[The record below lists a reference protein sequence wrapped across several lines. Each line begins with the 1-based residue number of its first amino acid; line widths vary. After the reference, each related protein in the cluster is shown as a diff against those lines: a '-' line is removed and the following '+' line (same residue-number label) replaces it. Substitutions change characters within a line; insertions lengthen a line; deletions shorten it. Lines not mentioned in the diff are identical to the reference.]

1 MNLSRRTVLL
11 TGGAL
16 AAAAVAGCS
25 VTGAPAP
32 GASAGTAGA
41 SSGGA
46 LSGTVNL
53 LVMKQAGWT
62 EDDWAGVITKFT
74 AANPGIKVNPTFVAY
89 EALHDKIV
97 AAAAAG
103 TFDVVHMDVI
113 WPPEFAEKKMI
124 VDVTDR
130 VPANW
135 KTDMVGGA
143 LAAAIYK
150 DRFVG
155 APQSP
160 STKLFFYNKDL
171 MAAAGVTEDSLGT
184 WDGVMS
190 AAKAIKDKGLSKHPI
205 AWSWAQAE
213 AVICDFAQLLGAYG
227 GTFTDDSGKLNFNST
242 AGQQTLQFMVDSL
255 KSGISHPGS
264 PTFLEDD
271 VIKALQSGEV
281 AFGLNW
287 ESTFRDLNDPKA
299 SKVAGKMGVSATPAG
314 PSGKRP
320 GVNGA
325 MAYAISSGS
334 KNVDAAWKL
343 IEFVTSREVQDPL
356 AKSSTPDWT
365 ASFSDPAVE
374 KINPEV
380 FAACKV
386 AYAESILRPQVVS
399 YNKVSALLQVEIQ
412 NALLGSKTVQAAL
425 DDAVNQGN
433 AALAG

>member
-32 GASAGTAGA
+32 VASTAGA
-41 SSGGA
+41 SGGGT
-46 LSGTVNL
+46 LSGTVNIL
-53 LVMKQAGWT
+53 LMKQAGWT
-62 EDDWAGVITKFT
+62 EDDWAGVISKFT
-74 AANPGIKVNPTFVAY
+74 ATNPGIKINPTFVAY

-103 TFDVVHMDVI
+103 TFDIVLMDVI

-135 KTDMVGGA
+135 KTDMLGGA
-143 LAAAIYK
+143 LQSAEYK
-150 DRFVG
+150 GRFVG
-155 APQSP
+155 APQVP

-171 MAAAGVTEDSLGT
+171 LKQAGIAEDSIT
-184 WDGVMS
+184 SWDGVMT

-213 AVICDFAQLLGAYG
+213 AVICDFAQLLGAFG
-227 GTFTDDSGKLNFNST
+227 GTFTDASGQLNFND
-242 AGQQTLQFMVDSL
+242 APGQQTLQFMVDSL
-255 KSGISHPGS
+255 KDGTSAPGS

-287 ESTFRDLNDPKA
+287 ESTFRDLNDEAA
-299 SKVAGKMGVSATPAG
+299 SKVAGKCGVSATPAG

-325 MAYAISSGS
+325 MAFAVTTGS
-334 KNVDAAWKL
+334 KNPDAAWKL
-343 IEFVTSREVQDPL
+343 IEFASSQDVQDPL
-356 AKSSTPDWT
+356 AKSAMPNWT
-365 ASFSDPAVE
+365 SSFSNPDVVQ
-374 KINPEV
+374 INPEV
-380 FAACKV
+380 FEACKV
-386 AYAESILRPQVVS
+386 AYADSILRPQVVN
-399 YNKVSALLQVEIQ
+399 YNKVSAILQVEIQ
-412 NALLGSKTVQAAL
+412 NALLGSKSVKAAL
-425 DDAVNQGN
+425 DDAVTQGN
-433 AALAG
+433 DSLRG

>member
-32 GASAGTAGA
+32 AATTGST
-41 SSGGA
+41 GGK
-46 LSGTVNL
+46 LSGTVNIL
-53 LVMKQAGWT
+53 LMKQAGWT
-62 EDDWAGVITKFT
+62 EDDWAGVITKFNQT
-74 AANPGIKVNPTFVAY
+74 NPDITINPTFVAY

-103 TFDVVHMDVI
+103 TFDIVLMDVI

-124 VDVTDR
+124 LDVTDR

-135 KTDMVGGA
+135 KTEMLGGA
-143 LAAAIYK
+143 LQAAEYK
-150 DRFVG
+150 GRFVG
-155 APQSP
+155 APQVP

-171 MAAAGVTEDSLGT
+171 MSKAGVDESSIDS
-184 WDGVMS
+184 WDAVMT

-227 GTFTDDSGKLNFNST
+227 GTFTDDAGKLNFNND

-287 ESTFRDLNDPKA
+287 ESTFRDLNDTKA
-299 SKVAGKMGVSATPAG
+299 SKVAGKMGVSATPTG

-325 MAYAISSGS
+325 MAYAISAGS
-334 KNVDAAWKL
+334 KNPDAAWKV

-356 AKSSTPDWT
+356 AKSSMPNWI
-365 ASFSDPAVE
+365 ASFSDPNVV

-386 AYAESILRPQVVS
+386 AYADSILRPQVVN
-399 YNKVSALLQVEIQ
+399 YNKVSAILQVEIQ
-412 NALLGSKTVQAAL
+412 NALLGSKTAKAAL

-433 AALAG
+433 DALAG

>member
-32 GASAGTAGA
+32 VA
-41 SSGGA
+41 SSPAASGGT
-46 LSGTVNL
+46 LSGTVNIL
-53 LVMKQAGWT
+53 LMKQAGWT
-62 EDDWAGVITKFT
+62 ESDWAGVITNFT
-74 AANPGIKVNPTFVAY
+74 KTNPGITINPTFVAY

-103 TFDVVHMDVI
+103 TFDIVLMDVI

-135 KTDMVGGA
+135 KTDMLGGA
-143 LAAAIYK
+143 LQAAEYK
-150 DRFVG
+150 GRFVG
-155 APQSP
+155 APQVP

-171 MAAAGVTEDSLGT
+171 MTQAGIAEDSIT
-184 WDGVMS
+184 SWDGVMA

-227 GTFTDDSGKLNFNST
+227 GTFTDDSGQLNFNNT

-255 KSGISHPGS
+255 KSGITHPGS

-271 VIKALQSGEV
+271 VSKALQSGEV

-287 ESTFRDLNDPKA
+287 ESTFRDLNDTKT
-299 SKVAGKMGVSATPAG
+299 SKVAGKMGVSATPTG
-314 PSGKRP
+314 PSMKRP

-334 KNVDAAWKL
+334 KNVDAAWKV
-343 IEFVTSREVQDPL
+343 IEYVTSREVQDPL
-356 AKSSTPDWT
+356 AKSSMPNWT
-365 ASFSDPAVE
+365 ASFSDPAVV

-386 AYAESILRPQVVS
+386 AYADSILRPQVVN

-412 NALLGSKTVQAAL
+412 NALLGSKSVKAAL
-425 DDAVNQGN
+425 DDAVSQGN

>member
-32 GASAGTAGA
+32 APTSGAA
-41 SSGGA
+41 GGA
-46 LSGTVNL
+46 LAGTVNIL
-53 LVMKQAGWT
+53 LMKQAGWT
-62 EDDWAGVITKFT
+62 EEDWAGVIKSFT
-74 AANPGIKVNPTFVAY
+74 TANPGVTVNPTFVAY

-103 TFDVVHMDVI
+103 TFDVIHMDVI

-124 VDVTDR
+124 HDVTER

-135 KTDMVGGA
+135 KTEMQGGA
-143 LAAAIYK
+143 LQAALYK
-150 DRFVG
+150 EKFYG
-155 APQSP
+155 APAFP
-160 STKLFFYNKDL
+160 STKLFYYNKDL
-171 MAAAGVTEDSLGT
+171 LAKAGVAEDSIGT
-184 WDGVMS
+184 WDGVMA

-213 AVICDFAQLLGAYG
+213 AVICDFAQLLGAFG
-227 GTFTDDSGKLNFNST
+227 GTFTDASGKLSFNDA
-242 AGQQTLQFMVDSL
+242 AGQATMQFMVDSL
-255 KSGISHPGS
+255 KSGITHPGS

-287 ESTFRDLNDPKA
+287 ESTFRDLNDTEA

-314 PSGKRP
+314 SSGKRP

-325 MAYAISSGS
+325 MAFAVTTGS
-334 KNVDAAWKL
+334 KNPDAAWKL
-343 IEFVTSREVQDPL
+343 IEHATSQPIQDGL
-356 AKSSTPDWT
+356 AKSAMPNWISSYSNPD
-365 ASFSDPAVE
+365 VV

-380 FAACKV
+380 FEACKV
-386 AYAESILRPQVVS
+386 AYADSILRPQVVN
-399 YNKVSALLQVEIQ
+399 YNKVSSILQVEIQ
-412 NALLGSKTVQAAL
+412 NALLGSKTPKAAM
-425 DDAVNQGN
+425 DDAVAQGN
-433 AALAG
+433 DALAG

>member
-32 GASAGTAGA
+32 VA
-41 SSGGA
+41 SSAAASGGGT
-46 LSGTVNL
+46 LSGTVNIL
-53 LVMKQAGWT
+53 LMKQAGWT
-62 EDDWAGVITKFT
+62 EDDWAGVISKFT
-74 AANPGIKVNPTFVAY
+74 ATNPGIKINPTFVAY

-103 TFDVVHMDVI
+103 TFDIVLMDVI

-135 KTDMVGGA
+135 KTDMLGGA
-143 LAAAIYK
+143 LQSAEYK
-150 DRFVG
+150 GRFVG
-155 APQSP
+155 APQVP

-171 MAAAGVTEDSLGT
+171 LNQAGIAEDSIT
-184 WDGVMS
+184 SWDGVMT

-227 GTFTDDSGKLNFNST
+227 GTFTDDSGKLNFNNA

-271 VIKALQSGEV
+271 VSKALQSGQV

-287 ESTFRDLNDPKA
+287 ESTFRDLNDTKT
-299 SKVAGKMGVSATPAG
+299 SKVAGKMGVSPTPTG

-325 MAYAISSGS
+325 MAYAISAGS
-334 KNVDAAWKL
+334 KNVDAAWKV
-343 IEFVTSREVQDPL
+343 IEYVTSREVQDPL
-356 AKSSTPDWT
+356 AKSSMPNWT
-365 ASFSDPAVE
+365 ASFSDPNVV

-386 AYAESILRPQVVS
+386 AYAESILRPQVVN

-412 NALLGSKTVQAAL
+412 NALLGTKTAQAAL

>member
-16 AAAAVAGCS
+16 AAAAVTGCS

-32 GASAGTAGA
+32 AVTTGST
-41 SSGGA
+41 GGA
-46 LSGTVNL
+46 LSGTVNIL
-53 LVMKQAGWT
+53 LMKQAGWT
-62 EDDWAGVITKFT
+62 EEDWAGVITSFT
-74 AANPGIKVNPTFVAY
+74 TANPGITVNPTFVAY

-103 TFDVVHMDVI
+103 TFDVIHMDVI

-124 VDVTDR
+124 LDVTDR

-135 KTDMVGGA
+135 KTEMQGGA
-143 LAAAIYK
+143 LQAALYK
-150 DRFVG
+150 DKFYG
-155 APQSP
+155 APSFP
-160 STKLFFYNKDL
+160 STKLFYYNKDL
-171 MAAAGVTEDSLGT
+171 MAKAGVAEDSIGT
-184 WDGVMS
+184 WDGVMA

-213 AVICDFAQLLGAYG
+213 AVICDFAQLLGAFG
-227 GTFTDDSGKLNFNST
+227 GTFTDASGKLNFNDA
-242 AGQQTLQFMVDSL
+242 AGQQTMQFMVDSL
-255 KSGISHPGS
+255 KSGITHPGS

-287 ESTFRDLNDPKA
+287 ESTFRDLNDTA
-299 SKVAGKMGVSATPAG
+299 SSKVAGKMGVSATPTG
-314 PSGKRP
+314 SSGKRP

-325 MAYAISSGS
+325 MAFAITSGS
-334 KNVDAAWKL
+334 KNPDAAWKL
-343 IEFVTSREVQDPL
+343 IEHATSQPVQDGL
-356 AKSSTPDWT
+356 AKSAMPNWISSYSNPD
-365 ASFSDPAVE
+365 VV

-380 FAACKV
+380 FEACKV
-386 AYAESILRPQVVS
+386 AYADSILRPQVVN
-399 YNKVSALLQVEIQ
+399 YNKVSAILQVEIQ
-412 NALLGSKTVQAAL
+412 NALLGSKTPKAAL

-433 AALAG
+433 DALAG